1 MHCDMLNFM
10 KAVTYSRVSTSHH
23 NQNPQVQI
31 EELRKACTNRGWS
44 ITEELVDHGYSGST
58 DNRPGLKRLMS
69 LVRSKEV
76 DVVMVV
82 KMDRLFRSLK
92 HLVSTLEEF
101 EEIGVKFV
109 ALKDNVDYSTPSGR
123 FFVQVLGSLGEF
135 ERSLLR
141 ERTMMGLEHAKSMG
155 KKFGRPRIHD
165 EVRIVELH
173 HQGKSYRE
181 IQKVTGAHMGTISRA
196 IKNAQKSP
204 VENTPS
210 PPKSTALNTVVLG
223 AEDEAVGNTEKYG
236 NEDQKSDDEDF
247 V

>member
-1 MHCDMLNFM
+1 MRCDMIGFM
-10 KAVTYSRVSTSHH
+10 RAVTYSRVSTSHH

-31 EELRKACTNRGWS
+31 DELRKACTHRGWF
-44 ITEELVDHGYSGST
+44 IAEELVDHGYSGST

-82 KMDRLFRSLK
+82 KLDRLFRSLK

-101 EEIGVKFV
+101 EKTGVKFV

-141 ERTMMGLEHAKSMG
+141 ERTMMGLEHAKSLG

-165 EVRIVELH
+165 EARIIELH
-173 HQGKSYRE
+173 HQGKSYRN
-181 IQKVTGAHMGTISRA
+181 IQKETGAHMGTISRA

-204 VENTPS
+204 LENTPD
-210 PPKSTALNTVVLG
+210 PTKTAALNTVVLG
-223 AEDEAVGNTEKYG
+223 AEDKAGGNTEEYG
-236 NEDQKSDDEDF
+236 RKDAKSDDEDF
-247 V
+247 A